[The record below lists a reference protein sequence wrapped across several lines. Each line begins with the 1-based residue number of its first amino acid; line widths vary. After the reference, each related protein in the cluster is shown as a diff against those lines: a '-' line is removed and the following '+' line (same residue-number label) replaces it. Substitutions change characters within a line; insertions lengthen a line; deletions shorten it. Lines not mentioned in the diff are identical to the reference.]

1 MNLSDSMCI
10 KVNRRCVMLLT
21 NVASLNVQKNL
32 FDAQSRYKESMQ
44 KLSTGLRITTAK
56 DDAAGLAISESMS
69 SQIRGMAVGI
79 RNAND
84 GMSMAQTVES
94 NLTEVTSALQRIR
107 ELAVQSS
114 NGTYTTNDRMAYG
127 KEVEQLKQEI
137 GRILDRGQFN
147 GKGLFSSSSP
157 GWTSSISFQ
166 IGYGKDDKIEVNAI
180 AVRSASAITN
190 VSALSVSSLSAAQ
203 SAIAAVDAALKFV
216 NETRATWGAVQSRFE
231 SIMSN
236 ARDVIEATE
245 ASRSRIR
252 DVDFAAETANLT
264 KNQIM
269 TQASMAMLTQANA
282 FPQSVL
288 QLLG

>member
-1 MNLSDSMCI
+1 
-10 KVNRRCVMLLT
+10 MLLT

-32 FDAQSRYKESMQ
+32 LAAQKNYESSLQ
-44 KLSTGLRITTAK
+44 KLSTGLRIVTAK

-69 SQIRGMAVGI
+69 SQIRGMNVGI

-84 GMSMAQTVES
+84 GISVAQTVES
-94 NLTEVTSALQRIR
+94 NLQEVTDALQRIR
-107 ELAVQSS
+107 ELAVQAS
-114 NGTYTTNDRMAYG
+114 NGTYTTDDRVAYG
-127 KEVEQLKQEI
+127 KEVSQLKAEVN
-137 GRILDRGQFN
+137 RILDSAGFN
-147 GKGLFSSSSP
+147 GKSLFNSTAS
-157 GWTSSISFQ
+157 GWASTLSFQ
-166 IGYGKDDKIEVNAI
+166 VGYENGDRIDVSAI

-203 SAIAAVDAALKFV
+203 SAIDAVDAAIKYV
-216 NETRATWGAVQSRFE
+216 NETRATWGAVHSRFE
-231 SIMSN
+231 SVIAN
-236 ARDVIEATE
+236 AQNVIEATE

-252 DVDFAAETANLT
+252 DVDFAAESANLT